1 MFYLLKGLARSP
13 SSSKVWERGLRC
25 TTSKKPCLL
34 PFSISMASPR
44 LFSCDSLRPYVLNP
58 PVKWARPR
66 AVPTAMAPP
75 NTFGNV
81 LTTQTLSQYLTPKQ
95 TNAYLQVEPI
105 IPPAAAPPRKV
116 FHADSFS
123 LRLAETFSTN
133 VKAVPTAPIPIISH
147 NKST

>member
-1 MFYLLKGLARSP
+1 MRNNIYLLKGLARSP
-13 SSSKVWERGLRC
+13 SSSRVWERGLLC

-34 PFSISMASPR
+34 PFSISIASPR

-81 LTTQTLSQYLTPKQ
+81 LTTNTQSAFIHTTIIHILTGRSHDTTSSSTTEESVPSG
-95 TNAYLQVEPI
+95 LLLPQVGRDVLNQCES
-105 IPPAAAPPRKV
+105 RS
-116 FHADSFS
+116 H
-123 LRLAETFSTN
+123 STYFAN
-133 VKAVPTAPIPIISH
+133 
-147 NKST
+147 